1 MRRPPLWLRAFVYSF
16 TPVAL
21 VLACGAWATQLMVT
35 RQIKD
40 GLRESLRQTRAF
52 VAKAQAHQELQNQR
66 FLSVVSENP
75 VLKAGMELALL
86 ERGDEAARR
95 TLEEQLVDYGERLGF
110 DLLMATDNAGEPLAM
125 VRRDGD
131 ALASSSLI
139 EAPRGTEGVWRIGGR
154 PYTIST
160 LPVSLRDETIGALT
174 VGRLLDLS
182 DFAAAAALTRD
193 GKLIETNLTL
203 GDAQDLERGLAR
215 CAGVGECELEIGD
228 ELYLAAELDS
238 LPLGAGYRLHSLR
251 SLDAVQGPL
260 QELIRRVAWIA
271 GSVALVLVLLT
282 SLASA
287 RSVVRPITTLSERLE
302 RIPPDGVP
310 PTLTIEAGTREVEQ
324 LVASFNRATVQIR
337 KDALA

>member
-139 EAPRGTEGVWRIGGR
+139 EAPRGTEGVWRIGGK

-160 LPVSLRDETIGALT
+160 LPVSLRDEDDRRSHRGTL
-174 VGRLLDLS
+174 VGPFRLC
-182 DFAAAAALTRD
+182 
-193 GKLIETNLTL
+193 
-203 GDAQDLERGLAR
+203 RG
-215 CAGVGECELEIGD
+215 
-228 ELYLAAELDS
+228 
-238 LPLGAGYRLHSLR
+238 
-251 SLDAVQGPL
+251 
-260 QELIRRVAWIA
+260 RRAD
-271 GSVALVLVLLT
+271 
-282 SLASA
+282 
-287 RSVVRPITTLSERLE
+287 P
-302 RIPPDGVP
+302 
-310 PTLTIEAGTREVEQ
+310 
-324 LVASFNRATVQIR
+324 
-337 KDALA
+337 